1 MIKLRIIKNILTSY
15 GIALALLFI
24 LSFLYSF
31 LIKWKIMPS
40 SIDSVHFVTIIIGS
54 IFSLTLGLIGGIKSQ
69 NKGLWTG
76 IFYALITIM
85 LILILSHF
93 DILYLNSKSYI
104 KIIIFSLVTVVGALI
119 GRKTHSEKNH

>member
-1 MIKLRIIKNILTSY
+1 
-15 GIALALLFI
+15 
-24 LSFLYSF
+24 
-31 LIKWKIMPS
+31 MPS

-54 IFSLTLGLIGGIKSQ
+54 IFSLTLGLIGGVKSQ

-76 IFYALITIM
+76 IFYALITII

-93 DILYLNSKSYI
+93 DIIYLNSKSYI

-119 GRKTHSEKNH
+119 GRKTHS